1 MRPKLIRNISP
12 EVIRREVKIAE
23 YIMIT
28 SILVAFI
35 FLILSIFIIDARMFA
50 LVGVVCIICFL
61 PAYFIDGRNNIYHV
75 HLFDNHLEVV
85 NWLNRVV
92 KRINYTDIDII
103 EIKII
108 KDIRIGHHIDTGWYI
123 VNSLCLG
130 ITVSK
135 EELDALTERNTFMNL
150 LRYSK
155 KCVPMAYDEDL
166 YQFLK
171 EKCMKS

>member
-103 EIKII
+103 EIKI
-108 KDIRIGHHIDTGWYI
+108 KKR
-123 VNSLCLG
+123 
-130 ITVSK
+130 
-135 EELDALTERNTFMNL
+135 EE
-150 LRYSK
+150 
-155 KCVPMAYDEDL
+155 
-166 YQFLK
+166 
-171 EKCMKS
+171 EKT